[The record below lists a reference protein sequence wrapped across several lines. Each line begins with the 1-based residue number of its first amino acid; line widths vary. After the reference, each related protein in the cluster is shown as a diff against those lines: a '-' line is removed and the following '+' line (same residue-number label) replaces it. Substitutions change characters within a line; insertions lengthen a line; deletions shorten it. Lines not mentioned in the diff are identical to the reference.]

1 MVTPTYPTEDVST
14 VAAQGASWHLLAWP
28 AEDKVVAAGVRFGPG
43 SPPPAGGSPSTVSG
57 RKGDDYDGM
66 LYQVEVVLDIVLVI
80 VVMRRWLA
88 AREGDAGT
96 VRAWSRFAV
105 V

>member
-1 MVTPTYPTEDVST
+1 M
-14 VAAQGASWHLLAWP
+14 
-28 AEDKVVAAGVRFGPG
+28 
-43 SPPPAGGSPSTVSG
+43 SG